1 MCILECKHFESINS
15 ELRPGNMG
23 NIFLKLVATNVALQ
37 VKAWCCKYNL
47 FEATTFHVAESQSDV
62 YFLEYVKYA

>member
-1 MCILECKHFESINS
+1 
-15 ELRPGNMG
+15 MG

-62 YFLEYVKYA
+62 YFLEYVKHA